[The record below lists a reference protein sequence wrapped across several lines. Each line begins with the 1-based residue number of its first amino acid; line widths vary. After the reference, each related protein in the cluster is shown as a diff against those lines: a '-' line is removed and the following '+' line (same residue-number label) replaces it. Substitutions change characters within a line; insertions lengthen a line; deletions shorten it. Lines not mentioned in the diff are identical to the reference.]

1 VTALS
6 RTRIATSTI
15 TGAFSRVWRT
25 SRKFRIGFTI
35 FVALLCLGA
44 FSITTP
50 SYYKNWY
57 YFRKDTPPQLTSLDF
72 LLGITTNGRSV
83 FWILVNAIINSLAI
97 AAVTTLIAAHLGLFI
112 GMVAGIRGG
121 WVDKVLMFVT
131 DTFVTIPGFP
141 LLYVMSMVL
150 RPILTM
156 PLLGLLISLTSWPW
170 PARQVRA
177 IVLSLRERDYITVA
191 RLSGMGTGKILAS
204 EIFPH
209 LLGWHLI
216 NSTNTVLY
224 SIGSEAGLA
233 ILGLSI
239 LQEDTL
245 GTMIYWCQHYG
256 ALYRGIWWWIAP
268 PIIALILLFI
278 SLYLISAGLQ
288 EYFNPR
294 LRG

>member
-1 VTALS
+1 MVFYLRIRNSLTAIS
-6 RTRIATSTI
+6 KGFTRI
-15 TGAFSRVWRT
+15 WRT
-25 SRKFRIGFTI
+25 SLKFRLGFTI
-35 FVALLCLGA
+35 FIAILCLGA
-44 FSITTP
+44 ISIATP
-50 SYYKNWY
+50 GYYKNWY

-72 LLGITTNGRSV
+72 LFGITTNGRSV

-97 AAVTTLIAAHLGLFI
+97 AAVTTLIASHLGLFI
-112 GMVAGIRGG
+112 GMVAGIKGG
-121 WVDKVLMFVT
+121 WIDRVLMFIT

-141 LLYVMSMVL
+141 LLYVLSMTL
-150 RPILTM
+150 RPILTL
-156 PLLGLLISLTSWPW
+156 PLLGLLISITSWPW

-177 IVLSLRERDYITVA
+177 IVLSLRERDYVTVA
-191 RLSGMGTGKILAS
+191 RLSGMGTAKIIIS

-216 NSTNTVLY
+216 NATNTVLY

-245 GTMIYWCQHYG
+245 GTMIYWSQHFG
-256 ALYRGIWWWIAP
+256 ALYRGIWWWITP
-268 PIIALILLFI
+268 PITALIILFV